1 MDYLSMAGNVAN
13 KAREVY
19 GDYQMGKQM
28 RLGQYKGANPS
39 NMKQLGHYN
48 RSGKKLAIYHG

>member
-1 MDYLSMAGNVAN
+1 MAGDVAN